1 MRFHLFIYPLLFLAG
16 TLVSA
21 ENELDLS
28 QVAGSGTAEQMRG
41 MIASGADLKSK
52 DISGRNALMQAVLFG
67 NHETALVLLENEHDL
82 ESKDS
87 LGLTPLTISVR
98 YGDTEMTKILLE
110 HGANVNSTMED
121 GSSPL
126 YFAALEGQLSS

>member
-41 MIASGADLKSK
+41 MIASGADL
-52 DISGRNALMQAVLFG
+52 
-67 NHETALVLLENEHDL
+67 
-82 ESKDS
+82 
-87 LGLTPLTISVR
+87 
-98 YGDTEMTKILLE
+98 
-110 HGANVNSTMED
+110 
-121 GSSPL
+121 
-126 YFAALEGQLSS
+126 